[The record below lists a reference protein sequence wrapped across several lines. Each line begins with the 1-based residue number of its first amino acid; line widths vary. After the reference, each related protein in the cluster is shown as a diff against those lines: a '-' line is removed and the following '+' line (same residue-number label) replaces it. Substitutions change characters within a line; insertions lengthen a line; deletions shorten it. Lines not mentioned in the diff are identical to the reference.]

1 MSYLDALWLLGYAR
15 TTAPEIAA
23 RNNNASGRNFILHCF
38 NGADEHWAAPEQ
50 EEMKPWLLR
59 FMQEKMKIEKGDP
72 S

>member
-23 RNNNASGRNFILHCF
+23 RNNNASGRKFILECV
-38 NGADEHWAAPEQ
+38 NGAAEHWTKPEQ

-59 FMQEKMKIEKGDP
+59 FMQEKMKVERSENG
-72 S
+72 